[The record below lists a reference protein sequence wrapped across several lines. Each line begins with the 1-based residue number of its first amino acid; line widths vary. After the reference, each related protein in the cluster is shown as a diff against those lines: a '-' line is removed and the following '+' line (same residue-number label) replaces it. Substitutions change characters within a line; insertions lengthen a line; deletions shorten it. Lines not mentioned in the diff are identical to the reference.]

1 MIDIDGSHGEGG
13 GQILRTALSL
23 SCLFRK
29 PFRMFNIRVGR
40 PKPGLMPQHL
50 AAVGA
55 ARRISGAQVSGDGRG
70 STELVFSP
78 GEARGAEF
86 VLDIGTAGSTVLV
99 LQTIVPA
106 LLFASGE
113 SEVVVSGG
121 THVPF
126 SPSYHYGAGVFV
138 PALRRLGLDIRLSI
152 ESYGFYPRGGGKI
165 RARILPAKAIAPLRA
180 VERGKLLAVTG
191 QSGVGNLP
199 AAIAERQKEAALAKI
214 RPAIRGSGVAAEVRT
229 VSVPTPGQGTF
240 VFLTAESEGMV
251 AGFCA
256 LGARG
261 KRAETVGEE
270 AADAFLDHDATGA
283 ALDPHLADQL
293 VPYLAMS
300 GGESVF
306 TTSRVTPHLLTNL
319 WAVGLFRPFR
329 YDVEGELGKP
339 GRVRIRP

>member
-1 MIDIDGSHGEGG
+1 MIAIDGSHGEGG
-13 GQILRTALSL
+13 GQILRTALGLACL
-23 SCLFRK
+23 SGTA
-29 PFRMFNIRVGR
+29 FRMFDIRRGR
-40 PKPGLMPQHL
+40 PRPGLSPQHL
-50 AAVGA
+50 AAVEA
-55 ARRISGAQVSGDGRG
+55 ARRICGARVSGDAPG

-78 GEARGAEF
+78 GGVRGGEI
-86 VLDIGTAGSTVLV
+86 VLDVGTAGSAVLV
-99 LQTIVPA
+99 LQTIIPA
-106 LLFASGE
+106 LLFASGA

-126 SPSYHYGAGVFV
+126 SPCYGYAAGVFA

-152 ESYGFYPRGGGKI
+152 ESYGFYPRGGGRI
-165 RARILPAKAIAPLRA
+165 RARLFPAESIAPLRA
-180 VERGKLLAVTG
+180 VAPGRLVAATG
-191 QSGVGNLP
+191 ESGVGNLP
-199 AAIAERQKEAALAKI
+199 LAIAERQKEAALAKV
-214 RPAIRGSGVAAEVRT
+214 RPALAGVRADVRA

-240 VFLTAESEGMV
+240 IFLAVESEGGA

-261 KRAETVGEE
+261 KRAEAVGEE
-270 AADAFLDHDATGA
+270 AARALLDHVGTGA

-300 GGESVF
+300 GGESEF

-329 YDVEGELGKP
+329 YDVDGELGKP